1 MWMGDFILDDQYF
14 LTKPTGPFI
23 FLHLFGNSGMGS
35 FGTVIIIVI
44 ITSHVRG
51 DHMRPITPIPSP
63 LPTYAFACSSLNEL
77 LIENMQIT
85 SQFSFLCY
93 IRLQNF

>member
-1 MWMGDFILDDQYF
+1 
-14 LTKPTGPFI
+14 
-23 FLHLFGNSGMGS
+23 MGS

-63 LPTYAFACSSLNEL
+63 LPTYAFACSSLNDLRLIDGEYANHFPVFVPMLYPIAKL
-77 LIENMQIT
+77 LSKVYCASKWLSYKNLT
-85 SQFSFLCY
+85 GSVCGLP
-93 IRLQNF
+93 